1 LSRHGWPAQGGVW
14 IFSEE
19 EIAGKKNAGMLF
31 NAHVMEERCNIIE
44 QLGGA
49 SYANQKDFPDT
60 M

>member
-1 LSRHGWPAQGGVW
+1 MVYGFH
-14 IFSEE
+14 FSEE

-49 SYANQKDFPDT
+49 SYANPKDFPDT